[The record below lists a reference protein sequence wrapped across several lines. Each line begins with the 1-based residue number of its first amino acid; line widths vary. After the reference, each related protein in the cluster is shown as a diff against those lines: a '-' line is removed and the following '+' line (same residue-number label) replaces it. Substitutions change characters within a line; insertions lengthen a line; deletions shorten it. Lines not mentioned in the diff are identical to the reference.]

1 MITFGMLLS
10 IVSAVWNC
18 PDGNSNV
25 LIKNCLEN
33 RKGFCCNSL
42 LHCSK
47 CLWKKDWVSSPRAK
61 ASSAKPGPSGFD
73 VNVWSVFTF
82 REMGTGY
89 KALLKFAQ
97 YMNMPGAIT
106 KTRYQAINDILHD
119 AYQVVADESVISAG
133 REAYEQLEANT
144 AVKDCQVSVDGT
156 WQKRG
161 FSSLNG
167 VVTALSPL
175 TGKCLDVA
183 GLSKICKSC
192 QMWSKKENHPKYN
205 KWKETHN
212 CHVNHTKSSGAMEST
227 GAIMIFQRS
236 VKSTPLGILA
246 TLEMETPHLSLM

>member
-1 MITFGMLLS
+1 
-10 IVSAVWNC
+10 
-18 PDGNSNV
+18 
-25 LIKNCLEN
+25 
-33 RKGFCCNSL
+33 
-42 LHCSK
+42 
-47 CLWKKDWVSSPRAK
+47 
-61 ASSAKPGPSGFD
+61 
-73 VNVWSVFTF
+73 
-82 REMGTGY
+82 
-89 KALLKFAQ
+89 
-97 YMNMPGAIT
+97 MPGAIT

-156 WQKRG
+156 WQKGG

-183 GLSKICKSC
+183 VLSKICKSF